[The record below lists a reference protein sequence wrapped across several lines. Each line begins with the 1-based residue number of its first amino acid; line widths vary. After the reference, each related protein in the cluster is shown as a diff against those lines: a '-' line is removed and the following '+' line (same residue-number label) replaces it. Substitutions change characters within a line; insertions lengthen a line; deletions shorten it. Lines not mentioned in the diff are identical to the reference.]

1 MDQNYIL
8 KKALDPVFDE
18 LRESGDIAAFTRD
31 PNTGGPADDILILK
45 PNLATLDTL
54 LETFATVPYTPDG
67 GWGDSGIGLYPG
79 GMGTNGLI
87 DYIMNKGLPTPNPGL
102 DRCTYA
108 NNADDICNTKP
119 FEDIVG
125 YTIDDVCG
133 KPWMCSYGELSE
145 TWSTETKIMC
155 ETFLIDWIK
164 SREDFESTWV
174 RLSTLQTYWY
184 LSIICTVLNYFECLI
199 IFLTLQ
205 TGDVAERTGEEHLEI
220 YRGLCTQEGPDG
232 YIPLIAETVPAQ
244 ENCVGDSNIFYGCDY
259 LATSETKTLISDRS
273 QIEVTVKSPQQCEI
287 FTAGPNNGGAVIPF
301 SGVAQILGTGV
312 ADTSMV
318 FVIDRS
324 GSTCDIMNLGC
335 SSDENYDMQYDD
347 ILDCEIAA
355 ILDLVSK
362 VREEGSVSKI
372 GLVSFSHTFQD
383 IVAATIELPLTD
395 IAVPGNTEFHAIEN
409 AIRQLNCGGATNYAA
424 AVEKACEVMETS
436 TSENNVVVFISDG
449 EPTRGGAPAS
459 YCTNNAVFHTIALG
473 PSSTCDGGDDTSLTA
488 ISQAT
493 EGTCQE
499 VPTIK
504 DIRLVLQEIG
514 EVKVDSIKGSTVASE
529 SSVNFGCM
537 DIPNFT
543 NSLGLG
549 CDYFTAP
556 NCGGFLSGGFA
567 NSLGEI
573 GNSACCAF
581 GGGIYVQSD
590 ELERNENVEDAATLM
605 GFLLSVRQGNI
616 AQVTC
621 KYMNITISLGIFGK
635 KQ

>member
-1 MDQNYIL
+1 M
-8 KKALDPVFDE
+8 
-18 LRESGDIAAFTRD
+18 
-31 PNTGGPADDILILK
+31 
-45 PNLATLDTL
+45 
-54 LETFATVPYTPDG
+54 
-67 GWGDSGIGLYPG
+67 
-79 GMGTNGLI
+79 
-87 DYIMNKGLPTPNPGL
+87 
-102 DRCTYA
+102 
-108 NNADDICNTKP
+108 
-119 FEDIVG
+119 
-125 YTIDDVCG
+125 
-133 KPWMCSYGELSE
+133 
-145 TWSTETKIMC
+145 
-155 ETFLIDWIK
+155 
-164 SREDFESTWV
+164 
-174 RLSTLQTYWY
+174 
-184 LSIICTVLNYFECLI
+184 
-199 IFLTLQ
+199 
-205 TGDVAERTGEEHLEI
+205 
-220 YRGLCTQEGPDG
+220 
-232 YIPLIAETVPAQ
+232 PAQ

-273 QIEVTVKSPQQCEI
+273 QIEVTVNSPQQCEI

-301 SGVAQILGTGV
+301 SGVAQITGTGV

-514 EVKVDSIKGSTVASE
+514 EVKVDSITGSTVASE

-543 NSLGLG
+543 NSLNLG

-567 NSLGEI
+567 NSLGET
-573 GNSACCAF
+573 GDSACCAC
-581 GGGIYVQSD
+581 GGGMYSQSD
-590 ELERNENVEDAATLM
+590 ELERNENVEEVDPDFQA
-605 GFLLSVRQGNI
+605 NE
-616 AQVTC
+616 
-621 KYMNITISLGIFGK
+621 YSLGVVAYSDTAIMHPGTHMVCTTTIGAEGGVHGQNQQCK
-635 KQ
+635 KILVCPHPTDY